1 MYKKSIF
8 DLPTE
13 QKDLQTEALSRLQF
27 DQLAP
32 TRDVTGSNFSNGT
45 ISFKWETS
53 GTKWCMLNKSYLR
66 TRMSISKVGGAQLD
80 NADGIAPNMDLM
92 PNLFQ
97 SCQFN
102 IQDKTVS
109 RIPDFVPQ
117 IDALENRLMKS
128 KAWIDSVGNS
138 TNFWQSSQ
146 PLRQAQVTSDG
157 TVVNQ
162 NAVNT
167 PDVTTTRTGMLFDPA
182 GGAGAGERNSWAY
195 DNATGVLT
203 YARGTAAAGL
213 TPAAASAAYPLGS
226 YFKYVGVAGTPEVE
240 MKVLSNN
247 GAGVLVVEPLLNA
260 DVAADGGNNFA
271 KVEKGNPVT
280 VPSRRVE
287 FFETTWTPPLS
298 VFKIEHAF
306 PCGRYQLD
314 LMPQTSTAWKKR
326 AIESVF
332 GGGDK
337 NAGVD
342 YDVNIVD
349 MYLYVQTLEG
359 SSVDNM
365 EYLLDLEE
373 VRCQSE
379 KIENS
384 SFGQKNV
391 DVSPSTYAVTVAY
404 QDVRCGE
411 NSQISASKFK
421 VYDAAIANSVEQN
434 LTRMFISFSGVQLP
448 SPDADPLY
456 EAKIDYT
463 TERYLSNLIHSGAYF
478 DAGGSETIEEW
489 GKDRGSYY
497 YFKTPRDGKN
507 RDTRLTVKQG
517 FKPTTDVSN
526 MRLLMFDHHRKIARI
541 RIQSGRVVDVQLE
554 DA

>member
-1 MYKKSIF
+1 
-8 DLPTE
+8 
-13 QKDLQTEALSRLQF
+13 
-27 DQLAP
+27 
-32 TRDVTGSNFSNGT
+32 
-45 ISFKWETS
+45 
-53 GTKWCMLNKSYLR
+53 MLNKSYIR
-66 TRMSISKVGGAQLD
+66 TRMSISKVGGAQLN

-117 IDALENRLMKS
+117 IDALENRLLKS
-128 KAWIDSVGNS
+128 KSWIDSVGNS

-146 PLRQAQVTSDG
+146 SLRQSQVTSDG

-162 NAVNT
+162 NNVTT
-167 PDVTTTRTGMLFDPA
+167 PDTTTTRLGMGFTDA
-182 GGAGAGERNSWAY
+182 GGIAATTRDSWAY
-195 DNATGVLT
+195 TYATGALV
-203 YARGTAAAGL
+203 YNAGTDAGGLIAAQ
-213 TPAAASAAYPLGS
+213 ASAAYPVGN
-226 YFKYVGVAGTPEVE
+226 YFKYLGNAGIPEVE
-240 MKVLSNN
+240 MKVLTND
-247 GAGVLVVEPLLNA
+247 GAGNLTVERLITANVAPDGRFNFVRVVR
-260 DVAADGGNNFA
+260 
-271 KVEKGNPVT
+271 GNPIT
-280 VPSRRVE
+280 APSRRVE

-298 VFKIEHAF
+298 AFKIEHAF

-421 VYDAAIANSVEQN
+421 VYDTAIANSVEQN

-448 SPDADPLY
+448 SPDCDPLY

-478 DAGGSETIEEW
+478 DAGGSETLEEW
-489 GKDRGSYY
+489 GKARGSYY

>member
-1 MYKKSIF
+1 
-8 DLPTE
+8 
-13 QKDLQTEALSRLQF
+13 
-27 DQLAP
+27 
-32 TRDVTGSNFSNGT
+32 
-45 ISFKWETS
+45 
-53 GTKWCMLNKSYLR
+53 
-66 TRMSISKVGGAQLD
+66 MSISKVGGAQLD

-146 PLRQAQVTSDG
+146 VLRQVQVTSDG

-167 PDVTTTRTGMLFDPA
+167 PDVTSTAASMLFVDA
-182 GGAGAGERNSWAY
+182 NTWEYTA
-195 DNATGVLT
+195 ATGVLA
-203 YARGTAAAGL
+203 YVQVAGGLTAAE
-213 TPAAASAAYPLGS
+213 ASAAFPIGS
-226 YFKYVGVAGTPEVE
+226 YFKYVGVAATPEVE
-240 MKVLSNN
+240 MKVLANN
-247 GAGVLVVEPLLNA
+247 GAGSLVIEPLLNE
-260 DVAADGGNNFA
+260 DVAATGNRQYA
-271 KVEKGNPVT
+271 RVVKGNPVT

-298 VFKIEHAF
+298 AFKIEHAF

-456 EAKIDYT
+456 ESKIDYT

-526 MRLLMFDHHRKIARI
+526 MRLLMFDHHKKIARI
-541 RIQSGRVVDVQLE
+541 RIQSGRVVDVQVE